1 MPKLLRGTFG
11 LGTYVELGLLYKLYM
26 VMLVIFSANSINILA
41 GVNGLEAGQTLIIAC
56 AVLCHNLYELGGHA
70 VKIPEGEALQLGRA
84 ARLTAPKGLA
94 SDSAAAAAAVQSGT
108 ATCSRHTS
116 CCR

>member
-70 VKIPEGEALQLGRA
+70 VKIPEGEALLGRA
-84 ARLTAPKGLA
+84 AWLTAPKGLA
-94 SDSAAAAAAVQSGT
+94 SDSTAATAAVQSGT